1 MKDPKEYLEK
11 FNLKSTTKY
20 HNYDYLYSSTL
31 ECIKQAQIDAYNE
44 ALDDAVENVDFDDN
58 YICDDC
64 NSNIDEQS
72 ILKLK
77 K

>member
-1 MKDPKEYLEK
+1 MKNPEEYIIETETDHWADQE
-11 FNLKSTTKY
+11 FNKDDITKW
-20 HNYDYLYSSTL
+20 
-31 ECIKQAQIDAYNE
+31 IKQAQIDAYNE